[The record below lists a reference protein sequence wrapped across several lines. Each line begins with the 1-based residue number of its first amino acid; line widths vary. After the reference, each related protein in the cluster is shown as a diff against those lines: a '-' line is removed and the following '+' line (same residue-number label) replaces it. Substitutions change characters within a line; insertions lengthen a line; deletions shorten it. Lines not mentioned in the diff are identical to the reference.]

1 MTTIAVPKLP
11 LTAGARRLGD
21 VVVLT
26 LSGTL
31 DPAAPVPSGWSV
43 EAVMTSVDTALGR
56 GARLLV
62 ADLRRVDLSHFVVGL
77 LGLVRRRAARTGVPF
92 VLAAV
97 PLRAQEQLDR
107 VRVAPLYPTY
117 PTVASA
123 VEDFLVSREPA

>member
-1 MTTIAVPKLP
+1 MTTVAAPELP

-31 DPAAPVPSGWSV
+31 DPRAPVPSGWSV
-43 EAVMTSVDTALGR
+43 EAVMTSVDSALAR

-97 PLRAQEQLDR
+97 PPGGQEQLDR
-107 VRVAPLYPTY
+107 VRVAPLYATY
-117 PTVASA
+117 PTVDSA
-123 VEDFLVSREPA
+123 VRDFLTSR